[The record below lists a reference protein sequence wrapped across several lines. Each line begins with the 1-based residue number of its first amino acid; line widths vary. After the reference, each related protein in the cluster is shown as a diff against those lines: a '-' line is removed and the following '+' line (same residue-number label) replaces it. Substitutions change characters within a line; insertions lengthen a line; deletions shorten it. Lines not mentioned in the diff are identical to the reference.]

1 MRFLIAFARIN
12 YYNGNM
18 STKNLNTTLH
28 TKLETISETPSGFS
42 ASEVTGY
49 SPEQV
54 RRAAEALV
62 AAGRMHRAK
71 VSPRRVRYF
80 ANEKQVKTFL
90 AIRPAAAQPRVSA
103 GMRTKASWSA
113 SEPGL
118 ITSRTKI
125 TKAAPPPRGV
135 FRTNTYLQ
143 F

>member
-1 MRFLIAFARIN
+1 MNTNALQ
-12 YYNGNM
+12 
-18 STKNLNTTLH
+18 TTLH
-28 TKLETISETPSGFS
+28 TTLESISKTPTGFS

-62 AAGRMHRAK
+62 AAGRLHRAK

-80 ANEKQVKTFL
+80 ATAALAQGFL
-90 AIRPAAAQPRVSA
+90 TSRPAAAAPQRMVA
-103 GMRTKASWSA
+103 GNRAKAGWSVD
-113 SEPGL
+113 EPGL
-118 ITSRTKI
+118 ITADTKI
-125 TKAAPPPRGV
+125 TRAASPPRGV

>member
-1 MRFLIAFARIN
+1 MNTPSLQ
-12 YYNGNM
+12 
-18 STKNLNTTLH
+18 TTLH
-28 TKLETISETPSGFS
+28 ITLENISNTVSGFS

-62 AAGRMHRAK
+62 GAGRLHRAK

-80 ANEKQVKTFL
+80 ATERL
-90 AIRPAAAQPRVSA
+90 ARDFVASRPSTAPQRLATGLRV
-103 GMRTKASWSA
+103 KASWSVD
-113 SEPGL
+113 EPGL
-118 ITSRTKI
+118 ITPETKI
-125 TKAAPPPRGV
+125 TRAQTPQQGV

>member
-1 MRFLIAFARIN
+1 MRHMKSNSLQ
-12 YYNGNM
+12 
-18 STKNLNTTLH
+18 TTLH
-28 TKLETISETPSGFS
+28 TTLESLAKTQSGFS

-62 AAGRMHRAK
+62 AADRLHRSK

-80 ANEKQVKTFL
+80 ASAKL
-90 AIRPAAAQPRVSA
+90 AQDYQSSRPVVGAQRPVTGLRA
-103 GMRTKASWSA
+103 KASWSPD
-113 SEPGL
+113 EPGL
-118 ITSRTKI
+118 ITAQTKI

-143 F
+143 Y

>member
-1 MRFLIAFARIN
+1 MN
-12 YYNGNM
+12 
-18 STKNLNTTLH
+18 STRLNTTLH
-28 TKLETISETPSGFS
+28 TTLESLAQTPTGFS

-62 AAGRMHRAK
+62 AADRLFRAK

-80 ANEKQVKTFL
+80 ANEKLAQGFMASRPVAAPQRMVAGSRVK
-90 AIRPAAAQPRVSA
+90 A
-103 GMRTKASWSA
+103 GWSVD
-113 SEPGL
+113 EPGL

-125 TKAAPPPRGV
+125 TKAPAPPRGV
-135 FRTNTYLQ
+135 FRTNTYLH

>member
-1 MRFLIAFARIN
+1 MKID
-12 YYNGNM
+12 
-18 STKNLNTTLH
+18 SLNTTLH
-28 TKLETISETPSGFS
+28 TTLETISKTPAGFS

-62 AAGRMHRAK
+62 AAGRLHRAK

-80 ANEKQVKTFL
+80 ATDRLAQGFMASRASVAPQRMAAGTRVK
-90 AIRPAAAQPRVSA
+90 A
-103 GMRTKASWSA
+103 GWSA
-113 SEPGL
+113 DEPGL
-118 ITSRTKI
+118 ITAQTKI
-125 TKAAPPPRGV
+125 TKAPAPPRGV